1 MPYSHWF
8 VWPVKSPAGKP
19 PAFRRKGMLG
29 IPAIKK
35 GGDVLESK
43 KSGLVHIY
51 CGDGKG
57 KTTAALGL
65 GLRACGCGKSV
76 LLVQFLKGSGSGER
90 NAIAQL
96 DRFTALQIPEHIK
109 FTFQMTEEEFAQAQS
124 LYKNLLSEV
133 AAKMQS
139 CDVLILDEVLGAVSA
154 GIINEKDVLDIILH
168 KPDKMELVL
177 TGRDPSEKIME
188 CADYI
193 SRIDKVRHPYDKGV
207 HARRGIEY

>member
-1 MPYSHWF
+1 M
-8 VWPVKSPAGKP
+8 
-19 PAFRRKGMLG
+19 
-29 IPAIKK
+29 
-35 GGDVLESK
+35 ESK
-43 KSGLVHIY
+43 KTGLVHIY

-65 GLRACGCGKSV
+65 GLRACGCGKKV
-76 LLVQFLKGSGSGER
+76 LMVQFLKGSGSSEL

-96 DRFTALQIPEHIK
+96 DRFTVLPGPEHIK
-109 FTFQMTEEEFAQAQS
+109 FTFQMTQEEFAQAQG

-139 CDVLILDEVLGAVSA
+139 CDVLILDEVLGALSV
-154 GIINEKDVLDIILH
+154 GIVNEQDVLQVIRQ
-168 KPDKMELVL
+168 KPEALELVL
-177 TGRDPSEKIME
+177 TGRDPTEKIME

-193 SRIDKVRHPYDKGV
+193 SRVVKVKHPYDKGV